1 MDLVDI
7 VNIYMG
13 HILYSCS
20 LKVREGNGLFTK
32 LVNYYKGYIVAVFVF

>member
-7 VNIYMG
+7 INIHTGY
-13 HILYSCS
+13 ILYDRS

-32 LVNYYKGYIVAVFVF
+32 LVNYYKGYIIAVFVL